1 MLPTRMRMMGVIC
14 FVILKASYGQQDSA
28 KISGPL
34 FSIQQNGKHGYIDVA
49 GRIIVSPRFNDA
61 REFVQGL
68 ALVKLVEK
76 WGYIDTTG
84 NFIINPQF
92 DEAQTFARGL
102 ALAKQNGKWGYIDA
116 AGKFVINPQFDEA
129 RGFAESAAFDE
140 NKNFMAG
147 FAPAAING
155 KWGYK
160 EIILFPHNFHTRMIS
175 TMGLPAP
182 ALAKRKAISTGAA
195 TLYIA

>member
-102 ALAKQNGKWGYIDA
+102 ALAKQNGKWGY
-116 AGKFVINPQFDEA
+116 
-129 RGFAESAAFDE
+129 
-140 NKNFMAG
+140 
-147 FAPAAING
+147 
-155 KWGYK
+155 K